1 MRYTLTHGIPKLVRT
16 ITVDGMTITNPSDE
30 RIDQAHAGWPLEYTA
45 QPSHDPATQY
55 LESGWTQDTDRI
67 RQTWT
72 VQTKTTAMLIE
83 DIDQQIA
90 TINEDFAGL
99 AETPV
104 QYPTDGRYY
113 LLGWAR
119 EYYLPL
125 LLKSDVEYPTPVADT
140 TLTTQTKTKAELQ
153 ALYDYLIAEGA
164 ARTAATNTALAE
176 LYAHKQALETP
187 QNTTQEAAE

>member
-1 MRYTLTHGIPKLVRT
+1 MRYTLENGIPKLVRA
-16 ITVDGMTITNPSDE
+16 ITVDGMTITNPSDTLV
-30 RIDQAHAGWPLEYTA
+30 DQFHAGWPLEYTT

-55 LESGWTQDTDRI
+55 LESSWTQDTDHI

-72 VQTKTTAMLIE
+72 VQTKTAAMLIE

-90 TINEDFAGL
+90 SINEAFTGL

-104 QYPTDGRYY
+104 QYPPDGRCY

-125 LLKSDVEYPTPVADT
+125 LLKSDVAYPIPVADT
-140 TLTTQTKTKAELQ
+140 TLTTQDKTKAELQ

-164 ARTAATNTALAE
+164 TRTLAINAQLATLMTRKQE
-176 LYAHKQALETP
+176 LLNP
-187 QNTTQEAAE
+187 QGGNE

>member
-1 MRYTLTHGIPKLVRT
+1 MRYTLTQGIPKLVRT

-30 RIDQAHAGWPLEYTA
+30 QIDQAHAGWPLEYTA

-90 TINEDFAGL
+90 AINEAFAGL
-99 AETPV
+99 PETPV
-104 QYPTDGRYY
+104 LYPTDGRYY

-125 LLKSDVEYPTPVADT
+125 LLKSDVEYPTPVADV
-140 TLTTQTKTKAELQ
+140 TLTTQIKTKAELQ
-153 ALYDYLIAEGA
+153 ALYDYLIADGA
-164 ARTAATNTALAE
+164 TRTLAINAQLATLMVRKQE
-176 LYAHKQALETP
+176 LLNP
-187 QNTTQEAAE
+187 QGGNE

>member
-1 MRYTLTHGIPKLVRT
+1 MRYTLENGVPKLVRT
-16 ITVDGMTITNPSDE
+16 IATADGMTITNPSDE

-90 TINEDFAGL
+90 AINEAFAGL
-99 AETPV
+99 PETPV
-104 QYPTDGRYY
+104 QYPVDGRYY

-164 ARTAATNTALAE
+164 SRTITVNAQLAE
-176 LYAHKQALETP
+176 LMTRKQELINP
-187 QNTTQEAAE
+187 QGGTE